1 MSKQPDYTEAFYELQ
16 QIVSDI
22 EEGEITVDELSSK
35 VKRASELIRICKKK
49 LTTVE
54 NDVNRVLEDLEEI
67 PGGE

>member
-1 MSKQPDYTEAFYELQ
+1 MSKQPDYTEAFEELQ

-22 EEGEITVDELSSK
+22 EEGEITVDELSAK

-54 NDVNRVLEDLEEI
+54 NDVNRVLEDL
-67 PGGE
+67 